1 MVSPATN
8 AVIAVAATS
17 GIHMFT
23 SPTMLS
29 DCEPSTVVCR
39 MPTTPTSTN
48 RHKNACSNERRS
60 PRFAGRSSSRS
71 ANESM
76 RLSRTSRQA
85 ETTTATMES
94 TLAASDPKSG
104 STDTST
110 H

>member
-60 PRFAGRSSSRS
+60 PPVRRKKLVALGKREHALESHEQAGRNDHRHNGEH
-71 ANESM
+71 AC
-76 RLSRTSRQA
+76 RKRPQKR
-85 ETTTATMES
+85 
-94 TLAASDPKSG
+94 
-104 STDTST
+104 
-110 H
+110 